1 MLIDLKPNLHRLS
14 AVSLL
19 AVALTLSA
27 CKAPP
32 SSTTTP
38 ALPSPPE
45 ITSGYR
51 NAVALMTDGQHQAE
65 HGLALAAEAGTVI
78 VEIQDGAK
86 KVVDAVSQFANQLST

>member
-1 MLIDLKPNLHRLS
+1 M
-14 AVSLL
+14 A
-19 AVALTLSA
+19 
-27 CKAPP
+27 
-32 SSTTTP
+32 
-38 ALPSPPE
+38 
-45 ITSGYR
+45 R